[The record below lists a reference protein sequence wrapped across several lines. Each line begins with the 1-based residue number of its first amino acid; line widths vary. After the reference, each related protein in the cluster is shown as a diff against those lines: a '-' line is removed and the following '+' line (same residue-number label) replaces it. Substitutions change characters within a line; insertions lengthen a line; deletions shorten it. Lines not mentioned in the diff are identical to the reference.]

1 MRWVVLGAGA
11 GGPSGFRL
19 DIVFWFVYSC
29 FFFFLF
35 PFLLLCFFV
44 IFCIGGG
51 VNAGKDSDVL
61 IVAEKMIGWID
72 SRDVTSRLI
81 CYQIVVSD
89 AYHSNPWS
97 Q

>member
-1 MRWVVLGAGA
+1 MLVLVG
-11 GGPSGFRL
+11 RR
-19 DIVFWFVYSC
+19 VFAWTLCFGLFILV

-51 VNAGKDSDVL
+51 VNAGKDSSVL

-89 AYHSNPWS
+89 AYRSNSLS